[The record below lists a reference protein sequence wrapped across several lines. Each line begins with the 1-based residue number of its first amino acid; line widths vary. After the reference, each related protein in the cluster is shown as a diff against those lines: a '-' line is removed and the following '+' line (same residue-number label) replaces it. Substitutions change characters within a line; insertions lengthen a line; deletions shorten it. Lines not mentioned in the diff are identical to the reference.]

1 METAPT
7 VNPSTSPSQGPW
19 RGVLLGAAAGA
30 LLGAVVGWMYSR
42 QSPDPQRQPLAALG
56 PLDFVKLGVI
66 LLSTARQLGEFV
78 QRA

>member
-7 VNPSTSPSQGPW
+7 VTPSATSSQGPW

-30 LLGAVVGWMYSR
+30 LMGAVVGWMYSH
-42 QSPDPQRQPLAALG
+42 QSRDPQRQQLAALG